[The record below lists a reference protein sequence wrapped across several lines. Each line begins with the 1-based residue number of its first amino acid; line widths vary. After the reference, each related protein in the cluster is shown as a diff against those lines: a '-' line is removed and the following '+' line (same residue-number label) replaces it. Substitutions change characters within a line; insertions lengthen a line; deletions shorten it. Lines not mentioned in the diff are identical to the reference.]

1 MYFVWFC
8 VCLLC
13 GYLRGILFCED
24 DVERGGLAELGE
36 EEKTG
41 AWESCELERVGAGAP
56 CVGGGVELI

>member
-1 MYFVWFC
+1 M
-8 VCLLC
+8 
-13 GYLRGILFCED
+13 FCED

-56 CVGGGVELI
+56 CVGGELS